1 MKNILVGMLLGV
13 TILLSINAVTTQTA
27 NKPAQP
33 KAWVVTTGNANECEK
48 TILTYSKM
56 GYIVHSLQTSGY
68 NANGSSMV
76 VMYKYY

>member
-13 TILLSINAVTTQTA
+13 IILLSINAVTTQTA

-33 KAWVVTTGNANECEK
+33 KAWVVTTGSAYKCEG

-68 NANGSSMV
+68 NSYENSIV